1 MSERNN
7 DSRREGGRQ
16 GGEGRGSHG
25 HSGHGR
31 DFEGKRG
38 PRGGRDERGSRD
50 DRRGGERGDSRPDR
64 RGGRD
69 DDRRGGRRG
78 GRDDDRR
85 GGRDDD
91 RRGGRRDDRRDNR
104 RGDKRDD
111 RRQEEEKARSHSPQ
125 RSGYREERINRRIA
139 DPDLPDDIDIEDLD
153 PSVLQDLRSLSK
165 DNGEA
170 VAKHMIM
177 AATWMDDDP
186 KLALRHARA
195 AKDRAGRVSI
205 AREVNGIAAY
215 RAGEWKEALAELR
228 AARRIS
234 GGPGMLAVMADCERG
249 LGRPEKA
256 VELGRSE
263 DASLLDRE
271 SAIELAIVV
280 AGARLDMGQAE
291 SAVIT
296 IQRAQPSRDDRGMSA
311 CRLSYAYANAL
322 AEAGRV
328 DEAKEW
334 FEHTVAINEGD
345 WTDASER
352 LAEL

>member
-69 DDRRGGRRG
+69 DDRRGGGRG
-78 GRDDDRR
+78 GR
-85 GGRDDD
+85 GDD

-215 RAGEWKEALAELR
+215 RAGEWKEALSELR

-334 FEHTVAINEGD
+334 FEHTVAIDEGD

>member
-85 GGRDDD
+85 GGR
-91 RRGGRRDDRRDNR
+91 RDDRRDNR

-111 RRQEEEKARSHSPQ
+111 RRQQEEKARSHSPQ

-334 FEHTVAINEGD
+334 FEHTVAIDERD